1 MLTLYII
8 LGLLSWCSLG
18 YLTAYIDFKF
28 DIVDS
33 KSVNN
38 NLGVLILGGLVTF
51 ILMLCNL
58 IGGSFSN
65 SFRKGGVLSKLKF
78 KDK

>member
-1 MLTLYII
+1 MLILYII
-8 LGLLSWCSLG
+8 LGLLAWFSLG

-28 DIVDS
+28 DIVDG

-38 NLGVLILGGLVTF
+38 NLGVIISGGLVTF
-51 ILMLCNL
+51 IFMLCSL
-58 IGGSFSN
+58 IGK
-65 SFRKGGVLSKLKF
+65 SFRESGVLEKLKF